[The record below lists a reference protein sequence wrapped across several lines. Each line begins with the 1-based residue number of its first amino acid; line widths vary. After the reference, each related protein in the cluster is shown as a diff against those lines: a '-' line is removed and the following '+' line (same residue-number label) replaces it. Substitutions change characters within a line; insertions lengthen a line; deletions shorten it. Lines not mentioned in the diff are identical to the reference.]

1 MDTIE
6 AIMTRRSVRKYTRN
20 RVPAEAVEQLLRAG
34 MAAPSAANEQ
44 PWHFVVITERKTL
57 VQVPTFHP
65 HAHMLKEAA
74 LAILVCSDTDLEL
87 SKGRG
92 VLDCSAATQNI
103 LLAAHDMGLGAVWVG
118 IFPVEERM
126 NGMRKLL
133 NMPTRI
139 VPISLVSIG
148 YSDEGPRMEDR
159 FKPERVHHE
168 HWMGPADSVPAKA
181 GKGKK

>member
-6 AIMTRRSVRKYTRN
+6 AIMTRRSIRKYTGE
-20 RVPAEAVEQLLRAG
+20 RVPAEIVEQILRAG

-44 PWHFVVITERKTL
+44 PWHFIVITERKTL
-57 VQVPTFHP
+57 AQVPTFHP

-74 LAILVCSDTDLEL
+74 LAILVCNDSDLEL

-103 LLAAHDMGLGAVWVG
+103 LLAAHDLGLGAVWVG

-133 NMPTRI
+133 NMPSRV

-148 YSDEGPRMEDR
+148 YMEERPRMEDR
-159 FKPERVHHE
+159 YKPERVHRE
-168 HWMGPADSVPAKA
+168 RWMGPAESGSDKA
-181 GKGKK
+181 QKSKK

>member
-6 AIMTRRSVRKYTRN
+6 AIMTRRSIRKYTAN
-20 RVPAEAVEQLLRAG
+20 RVPAEVVEQLLRAG

-44 PWHFVVITERKTL
+44 PWHFVVITERKIL
-57 VQVPTFHP
+57 IQVPTFHA

-74 LAILVCSDTDLEL
+74 LAILVCNDSDLEL

-139 VPISLVSIG
+139 MPISLVSIG
-148 YSDEGPRMEDR
+148 YTDERPHMEDR
-159 FKPERVHHE
+159 FKPERVHYE
-168 HWMGPADSVPAKA
+168 HWMGPASIAPAKP

>member
-6 AIMTRRSVRKYTRN
+6 AIMTRRSIRKYTGE
-20 RVPAEAVEQLLRAG
+20 RVPAEVVEQILRAA

-57 VQVPTFHP
+57 AQVPTFHP
-65 HAHMLKEAA
+65 HAYMVKEAA
-74 LAILVCSDTDLEL
+74 LAILVCNDSDLEL

-103 LLAAHDMGLGAVWVG
+103 LLATHDLGLGAVWVG
-118 IFPVEERM
+118 IYPVEERM

-133 NMPTRI
+133 NMPTRV
-139 VPISLVSIG
+139 VPIALVSIG
-148 YSDEGPRMEDR
+148 YTEERPRTEDR

-168 HWMGPADSVPAKA
+168 HWMGPPDNGPDKAK
-181 GKGKK
+181 KSKK

>member
-1 MDTIE
+1 METIE
-6 AIMTRRSVRKYTRN
+6 AIMTRRSIRKYTDN

-65 HAHMLKEAA
+65 HSHMLKDAA
-74 LAILVCSDTDLEL
+74 LAILVCDDSGLEL
-87 SKGRG
+87 TKGRG

-103 LLAAHDMGLGAVWVG
+103 LLAAHDLGLGAVWVG
-118 IFPVEERM
+118 IYPVEERM

-148 YSDEGPRMEDR
+148 YPDERPRMEDR
-159 FKPERVHHE
+159 FKIERVHYE
-168 HWMGPADSVPAKA
+168 RWMGSADSSPAKT
-181 GKGKK
+181 KKSKK